1 MAAPLSSPH
10 DGRETAFDERVLS
23 VSPSRLHA
31 SESEA
36 RMPMDSS
43 SLEMGSGL
51 ADNTSEDECLR
62 MDDPESSSLAGI
74 AAEMSGMIEVA
85 ATTAETL
92 NRRLHEVG
100 EGEHRAAAASAQLQ
114 EQLRLGARMLK
125 AFQSQIARVEDT
137 LGRQQA
143 YEQQVAETQA
153 QIEQCFAGI
162 ETCIDK
168 TLESVAY
175 RLAEQARVAVARF
188 DEGIAARQGQ
198 LVELDGRIAE
208 CAGGING
215 ICEMIENVQTS
226 VRTAV
231 ESNQSTLDRLQIA
244 AADAQALLEKHGQ
257 AQETL
262 VSEMREKLKAL
273 ERSGTAVQE
282 AMRETIA
289 LGSETDASLRL
300 RLEEID
306 AARREHD
313 RLSGSAAEL
322 RDMLVRLQP
331 WEKLLLSGS
340 IHGDGLPEP
349 LAKVAGELRQQISQ
363 DMTWLNTTMRDVA
376 QRVSTLATVA
386 TPAAPQAASSAAA
399 TAVAQESP
407 AAPTVQVDVKRP
419 RHRASKSSSNSGA
432 ESQPS

>member
-31 SESEA
+31 NESEA

-51 ADNTSEDECLR
+51 ADNTNEDECLQ
-62 MDDPESSSLAGI
+62 MVDSDSSSIVGI

-168 TLESVAY
+168 TLENVAY

-198 LVELDGRIAE
+198 LGELDGRISQ
-208 CAGGING
+208 CASGING
-215 ICEMIENVQTS
+215 ICELIENVQTS
-226 VRTAV
+226 VRSAV
-231 ESNQSTLDRLQIA
+231 ESNQSTLDRLQSA
-244 AADAQALLEKHGQ
+244 AADAQALLEKHDQ

-262 VSEMREKLKAL
+262 VCEMREKLKAL
-273 ERSGTAVQE
+273 ERSGTALQE
-282 AMRETIA
+282 AMRETIT

-300 RLEEID
+300 RLEEVET
-306 AARREHD
+306 ARREHD
-313 RLSGSAAEL
+313 RLSASAAGL
-322 RDMLVRLQP
+322 HDMLMHLQP
-331 WEKLLLSGS
+331 WEKLLFSGS
-340 IHGDGLPEP
+340 INGDGLPDP

-363 DMTWLNTTMRDVA
+363 DMTWLNATMRDVA
-376 QRVSTLATVA
+376 QRVSTLTTVA
-386 TPAAPQAASSAAA
+386 APSAFQEAS
-399 TAVAQESP
+399 VAGAHDPSP
-407 AAPTVQVDVKRP
+407 APTVQVDVKRQ
-419 RHRASKSSSNSGA
+419 RRRARNRIPEAGQSTIPDNS
-432 ESQPS
+432 P

>member
-1 MAAPLSSPH
+1 MAAPLSSPP

-31 SESEA
+31 DENEA
-36 RMPMDSS
+36 RTPMDSS
-43 SLEMGSGL
+43 PLITGSGL
-51 ADNTSEDECLR
+51 DDNASEDECLR
-62 MDDPESSSLAGI
+62 MDDPESSSLGGI

-143 YEQQVAETQA
+143 YQQQVAETQA

-198 LVELDGRIAE
+198 LTELDGRISE

-226 VRTAV
+226 VRAAV
-231 ESNQSTLDRLQIA
+231 ESNQSTLDRLQTA
-244 AADAQALLEKHGQ
+244 AADAQELLEKHDQ
-257 AQETL
+257 AQESL
-262 VSEMREKLKAL
+262 VSEMREKLRAL
-273 ERSGTAVQE
+273 EHSSAAVQE
-282 AMRETIA
+282 AMRESIA
-289 LGSETDASLRL
+289 LGNETDASLRL
-300 RLEEID
+300 RLEEVD

-313 RLSGSAAEL
+313 RLAGSAAEL
-322 RDMLVRLQP
+322 HDMLLRLQP
-331 WEKLLLSGS
+331 WEQLLLSGT
-340 IHGDGLPEP
+340 INGEGLPEP

-363 DMTWLNTTMRDVA
+363 DMTWLNATMRDVA

-386 TPAAPQAASSAAA
+386 APAAPSAQSTTAGVAPAAA
-399 TAVAQESP
+399 QDPP
-407 AAPTVQVDVKRP
+407 AALTVQVDVKRP
-419 RHRASKSSSNSGA
+419 RHRASKRIP
-432 ESQPS
+432 E